1 MMRFHPLTLESIL
14 SATGSQILS
23 NAQQEMVKRHAKKN
37 KIMSN
42 HLAKVFPSVVIV
54 MDKMMLLF
62 KILGNHLNLE
72 VMSSKWVTSVIQT
85 KDSA

>member
-1 MMRFHPLTLESIL
+1 MMRLHPLTLESIL
-14 SATGSQILS
+14 SATVSQILS
-23 NAQQEMVKRHAKKN
+23 NVQQEMVKHHAKKK
-37 KIMSN
+37 KILSN
-42 HLAKVFPSVVIV
+42 HLAKGFPSVVIV

-72 VMSSKWVTSVIQT
+72 VMSFKWVTSVIQT